1 MIQGMKR
8 ANEITQ
14 DRMKICLVGAPKVG
28 KDWFANTAPGRIFT
42 FDFDDRFD
50 ALQKHPNRANI
61 EGKTYYDEDPQ
72 NPHAWV
78 EFEADV
84 AEFQEMKARGEPI
97 PDWFVMSSMQF
108 VSDMCQNYI
117 LYNNPGL
124 RLEITES
131 RPKNE
136 KRGSS
141 KGSGKT
147 LAFVPFGWEPYN
159 SNIECIKTN
168 INALHSIGNLICVY
182 HEAPEKDKTTST
194 PEKPVYTGKLSV
206 QPANLQK
213 LIPLFNDMLRV
224 KVVNNQRVVITDCS
238 DYQFDGATSMLLDSE
253 EEADLTKM
261 LAKHKERL
269 SNG

>member
-8 ANEITQ
+8 ANEVTM
-14 DRMKICLVGAPKVG
+14 DKMKICLVGAPKAG
-28 KDWFANTAPGRIFT
+28 KDWLANTAPGRIFT

-61 EGKTYYDEDPQ
+61 EGKTYYDKDPM
-72 NPHAWV
+72 NPSAWV

-84 AEFQEMKARGEPI
+84 AQFQEDAAAGEKT

-108 VSDMCQNYI
+108 ASDMCQNYI
-117 LYNNPGL
+117 LYNNPGM
-124 RLEITES
+124 RTEIYES
-131 RPKNE
+131 RLKGQKQGE
-136 KRGSS
+136 
-141 KGSGKT
+141 GSGK
-147 LAFVPFGWEPYN
+147 VISYSPFGWEPYN
-159 SNIECIKTN
+159 TVIECVMNN
-168 INALHSIGNLICVY
+168 INALHTIGHLICVF
-182 HEAPEKDKTTST
+182 HETAEKDKVSST
-194 PEKPVYTGKLSV
+194 PKNPVYTGKLSV
-206 QPANLQK
+206 YPANLQK
-213 LIPLFNDMLRV
+213 LLPLFNDMLRV

-261 LAKHKERL
+261 LVKHKKRL